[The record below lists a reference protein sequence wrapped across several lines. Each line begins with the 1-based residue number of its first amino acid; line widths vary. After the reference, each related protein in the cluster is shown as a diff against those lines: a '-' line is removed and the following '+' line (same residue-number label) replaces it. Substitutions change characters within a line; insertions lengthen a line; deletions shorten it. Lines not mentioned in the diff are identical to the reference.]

1 MLDIFATRLIKW
13 LIVFAAISI
22 GVHAY
27 GLTTGK
33 TELVSPISNSID
45 NVQETPSH
53 ACDRIDWRQTDR
65 DGSPLIP
72 FDANE
77 DGYIDCQSDI
87 ELGS

>member
-1 MLDIFATRLIKW
+1 MLKSIIGAAALIGSFAFGQYTQHDLTPTPTPIT
-13 LIVFAAISI
+13 VTPAATAAPDW
-22 GVHAY
+22 VV
-27 GLTTGK
+27 T
-33 TELVSPISNSID
+33 D
-45 NVQETPSH
+45 
-53 ACDRIDWRQTDR
+53 ACDNIDWRQTDG